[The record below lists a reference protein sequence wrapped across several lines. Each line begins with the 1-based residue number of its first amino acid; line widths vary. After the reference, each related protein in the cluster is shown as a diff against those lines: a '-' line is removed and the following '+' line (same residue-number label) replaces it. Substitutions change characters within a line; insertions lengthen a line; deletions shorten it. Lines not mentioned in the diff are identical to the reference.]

1 MQLVWFFFFISK
13 TCMVFSWLKNKML
26 NNYAH
31 MFHTPKVVGSHISV
45 LKRLLKRS
53 QVEKKEKGYTN
64 KIYSIAYFINYQR
77 ESLMWLWTTQP
88 ISLSKQN
95 TTKVNSHHKSPNTYP
110 SIVFFLLP
118 HLSKSISSHKTI
130 PN

>member
-1 MQLVWFFFFISK
+1 
-13 TCMVFSWLKNKML
+13 
-26 NNYAH
+26 

-77 ESLMWLWTTQP
+77 ESNVVVDHTTNL
-88 ISLSKQN
+88 IIKA
-95 TTKVNSHHKSPNTYP
+95 KYDKSQ
-110 SIVFFLLP
+110 
-118 HLSKSISSHKTI
+118 
-130 PN
+130 